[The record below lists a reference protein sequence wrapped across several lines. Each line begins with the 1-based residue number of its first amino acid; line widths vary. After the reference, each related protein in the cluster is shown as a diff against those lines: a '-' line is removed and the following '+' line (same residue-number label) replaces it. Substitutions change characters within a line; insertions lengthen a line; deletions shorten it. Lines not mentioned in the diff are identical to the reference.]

1 MSEIVDH
8 KIEEYIEKNSSFEPD
23 ILKDLNKE
31 TYLKVLNPRML
42 SGHLQ
47 GRFLSIISKLIKPK
61 KILEIGT
68 YTGYSTICMAEGLIE
83 NGVIHTIDINEE
95 LSSIQNKYFKKTS
108 NNNSFVQYVGDAKNI
123 IDNINE
129 TFDLVFLDADKE
141 NYIEYYKL
149 FIDKVKKGG
158 LIIADNVLWTGKVV
172 DPENHDD
179 GRQHVLLGL
188 NQLDPSRAGCRN
200 HLQVPLQEVL
210 LQSGRRCLLQV
221 LVTF

>member
-8 KIEEYIEKNSSFEPD
+8 KIEEYIEKNSSVEPN

-68 YTGYSTICMAEGLIE
+68 YTGYSAICMAEGLIE

-108 NNNSFVQYVGDAKNI
+108 NNNSIIQYVGDAKNI
-123 IDNINE
+123 INNINE

-141 NYIEYYKL
+141 NYIKYYKL

-179 GRQHVLLGL
+179 DLTNYLIDFNKMIAEDNRVENIILPLRDGL
-188 NQLDPSRAGCRN
+188 NIILKN
-200 HLQVPLQEVL
+200 
-210 LQSGRRCLLQV
+210 
-221 LVTF
+221 